1 MTDDTEKPT
10 GPRVVSMND
19 AKSKSEVERVGD
31 QLRKDMD
38 AICANATTIAKLRR
52 TAYLA
57 YIREGFTAEE
67 ALVLCCK

>member
-1 MTDDTEKPT
+1 MTEDTDKPAP
-10 GPRVVSMND
+10 PRVVSMNE